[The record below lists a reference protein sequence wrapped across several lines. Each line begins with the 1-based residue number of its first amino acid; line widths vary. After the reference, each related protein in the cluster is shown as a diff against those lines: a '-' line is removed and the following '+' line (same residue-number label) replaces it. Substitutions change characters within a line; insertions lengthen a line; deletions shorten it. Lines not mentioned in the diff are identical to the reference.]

1 MIRIADLHIPLE
13 YNPDVLKEA
22 AAEKLGVGPA
32 CIGYVEIVHRAVD
45 HSDKEDIHFK
55 VTLLVSITGDEEEIE
70 IVHRRTDKSVTKDVP
85 FTYLLT
91 PRKWNSRPVIIGCGP
106 AGLFAGLILARA
118 GARPI
123 LLERGYDIDRRRDSV
138 RKFWQSGELDVN
150 SNVQFGEGGAGAFSD
165 GKLKTGKMDARK
177 SMILDE
183 FVEAGAPPEIL
194 YLAKPHIGTDRLGTA
209 VKGIREKIISLGGE
223 VRFGA
228 KVTEILFRDG
238 AVIGIGFET
247 SGIYTEIAA
256 ETIILAIG
264 NSARDTFSRLLG
276 SGIRM
281 EARPI
286 SVGLRIE
293 HPKALIDNIQ
303 YGRFSGHPA
312 LGTADYKMVVHLPNG
327 RGVYTFCMCPG
338 GSVVAAA
345 SEAGT
350 VVTNGMSLFSRDG
363 DNSNS
368 AILVTVQQKQQTG
381 TVLSGCYDNER
392 TTRNRPRESRESDSG
407 HPLAGIEF
415 QRMIEDKAFSAG
427 GGGYKAPVQ
436 RLDDFMHHRNS
447 VSFGEVLPTYRPG
460 TGFAPVDSYLPDA
473 ITDSLRQAIIEMG
486 DWMPG
491 FYLPDALLTGPE
503 TRSSSPV
510 RIMRG
515 NDLQADGITGLYPC
529 GEGAG
534 HSGGI
539 ISAAVDGV
547 LCAEQMILRHENA

>member
-1 MIRIADLHIPLE
+1 MIRINDLPIPLD
-13 YNPDVLKEA
+13 YNTDDLKETA
-22 AAEKLGVGPA
+22 AKKLGVGPA
-32 CIGYVEIVHRAVD
+32 CIGNVEIVRCAVD

-55 VTLLVSITGDEEEIE
+55 MSILVSITGDEGETE
-70 IVHRRTDKSVTKDVP
+70 IVYRRTDKTITKDNP
-85 FTYLLT
+85 FSYLTT
-91 PRKWNSRPVIIGCGP
+91 PRKWNSRPVIVGCGP

-123 LLERGYDIDRRRDSV
+123 LLERGYDIDRRRVSV
-138 RKFWQSGELDVN
+138 QAFWQSGELDIN
-150 SNVQFGEGGAGAFSD
+150 SNVQFGEGGAGTFSD
-165 GKLKTGKMDARK
+165 GKLKTGKIDARK
-177 SMILDE
+177 RMILDE

-194 YLAKPHIGTDRLGTA
+194 YMAKPHIGTDRLGTA
-209 VKGIREKIISLGGE
+209 VKGIRQKIIRLGGE
-223 VRFGA
+223 VRFDA
-228 KVTEILFRDG
+228 KVTDILFRDG
-238 AVIGIGFET
+238 AVTGIGFET

-256 ETIILAIG
+256 EQVVLAIG
-264 NSARDTFSRLLG
+264 NSARDTFSWLLD

-281 EARPI
+281 ESRPI
-286 SVGLRIE
+286 AVGLRIE
-293 HPKALIDNIQ
+293 HPRALIDSIQ
-303 YGRFSGHPA
+303 YGRSAGHPA
-312 LGTADYKMVVHLPNG
+312 LGAADYKMVVHLPG
-327 RGVYTFCMCPG
+327 GAGVYTFCMCPG

-350 VVTNGMSLFSRDG
+350 VVTNGMSLFRRDG

-368 AILVTVQQKQQTG
+368 AILVTVQQTG
-381 TVLSGCYDNER
+381 RFS
-392 TTRNRPRESRESDSG
+392 
-407 HPLAGIEF
+407 LAGMEF
-415 QRMIEDKAFSAG
+415 QRMIEAKAFLAG

-460 TGFAPVDSYLPDA
+460 TRFAPVDSYLPDA
-473 ITDSLRQAIIEMG
+473 ITDSLRYAIKEMG
-486 DWMPG
+486 EWMPG

-510 RIMRG
+510 RILRG

-534 HSGGI
+534 YSGGI

-547 LCAEQMILRHENA
+547 LCAEQIISRHEDA